1 MAAESIEGHLARLEG
16 TVEQVSLRLTGIES
30 RLEQMDT
37 RLDGRISRLEEKV
50 DRQFYWMVGLIVIA
64 ILVPIGL
71 RFVPLP

>member
-1 MAAESIEGHLARLEG
+1 MAGESIDIRFARLEG
-16 TVEQVSLRLTGIES
+16 AFEQISPRLSGIES